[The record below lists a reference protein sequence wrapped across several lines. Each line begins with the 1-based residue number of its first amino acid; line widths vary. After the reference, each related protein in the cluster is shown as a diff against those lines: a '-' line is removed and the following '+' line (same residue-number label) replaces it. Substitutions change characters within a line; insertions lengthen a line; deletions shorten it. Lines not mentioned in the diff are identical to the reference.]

1 MPNLALVH
9 HKSPSAFR
17 RLAIGTWQ
25 TAYDPSVYG
34 SLELRVEETLRYLEA
49 FRSRTGKK
57 LSINHLLAKA
67 CGTVLKQ
74 VPEANAILRFHR
86 IYLRQTVGVF
96 FQVAMSREDSKGSD
110 LSGLTIHHTDQK
122 SLLEIHD
129 EFERKVEL
137 TRARLDRHFEPSRR
151 RLSWV
156 PGWLLGTV
164 LNLISFFSYT
174 LNLNLKWVGVPH
186 DAFGSIMITNVGSL
200 GLDLAFAP
208 LLPYTRVPIVL
219 AVGAVHD
226 APVVSGEQVVVGKVM
241 RLSVTFDH
249 RFIDGAHAAKMAT
262 LLRSFIERPFDHFEP
277 LDGPPLTP

>member
-34 SLELRVEETLRYLEA
+34 TLELRVEETLRYLEG
-49 FRSRTGKK
+49 FRARTGKR

-67 CGTVLKQ
+67 CGVVLQQ
-74 VPEANAILRFHR
+74 VPEANAILRFRR

-96 FQVAMSREDSKGSD
+96 FQVALSREGSQGAD
-110 LSGLTIHHTDQK
+110 LSGLTIHHADQK

-137 TRARLDRHFEPSRR
+137 TRARLDRDLEPARR

-156 PGWLLGTV
+156 PGWMLGTV

-174 LNLNLKWVGVPH
+174 LNLNLKWAGVPD

-200 GLDLAFAP
+200 GLDVAYAP
-208 LLPYTRVPIVL
+208 LVPYTRVPIVL
-219 AVGAVHD
+219 AVGAVQD
-226 APVVSGEQVVVGKVM
+226 APVVRGEQIAVGKVM

-249 RFIDGAHAAKMAT
+249 RFIDGAHAAKMAA
-262 LLRSFIERPFDHFEP
+262 LLRSFIERPFEHFER
-277 LDGPPLTP
+277 LDS